1 MDAEAKHIYSQPVL
15 DLVTVSTEYCRY
27 LESAENR
34 TEDDFLK
41 VMGGLLPMIYL
52 KTALLGDVPEAAG
65 WNAHKVTEEDYEYV
79 RRSAA
84 ATLGAHDD
92 FLDLPA
98 AEGGYGS
105 GEAVV
110 CTVSECL
117 ADIYQQLRELVEAFR
132 QGYEDAM
139 EAALAETCE
148 EFGLQWGRKLL
159 SSLRALHDIRH
170 AHGDAEY

>member
-27 LESAENR
+27 LESAESR

-117 ADIYQQLRELVEAFR
+117 ADVYQQLRELVEAFR

-159 SSLRALHDIRH
+159 SALRALHDIRH